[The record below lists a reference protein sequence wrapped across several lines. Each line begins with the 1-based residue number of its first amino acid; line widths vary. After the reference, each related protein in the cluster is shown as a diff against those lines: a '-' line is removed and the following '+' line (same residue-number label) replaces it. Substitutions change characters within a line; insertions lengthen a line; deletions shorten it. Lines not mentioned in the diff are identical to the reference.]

1 MMRKRDLEIAL
12 ERLEKQTT
20 YEVSLEQ
27 YPTPARIV
35 ADIVFNTYM
44 EGDVQGLRVAD
55 LGCGNGVFAIAAALM
70 GAGETFGYDISK
82 HSIEVAKGNAA
93 SLGVNSE
100 FILSD
105 VNDITE
111 GSDTIFM
118 NPPFGC
124 QNRRAD
130 RPFLDK
136 AMELSECIYSMHK
149 AETADF
155 VIKYCESR
163 QRNASLCKIYKYNIP
178 HMFEFHRE
186 KNRSIEIAVVKIR

>member
-1 MMRKRDLEIAL
+1 MRKRDLEIAL
-12 ERLEKQTT
+12 ERLEKQSD
-20 YEVSLEQ
+20 YDVSLEQ
-27 YPTPARIV
+27 YPTPAPIV
-35 ADIVFNTYM
+35 ADIIFNAYM

-70 GAGETFGYDISK
+70 GAGQTIGYDISE
-82 HSIEVAKGNAA
+82 HSIEVARRNAVLA
-93 SLGVNSE
+93 EVDTE
-100 FILSD
+100 FVLSD
-105 VNDITE
+105 VKDIE
-111 GSDTIFM
+111 DGADTVFM

-136 AMELSECIYSMHK
+136 AMELSECVYSIHK
-149 AETADF
+149 AETTDF
-155 VIKYCESR
+155 VIKYGESR
-163 QRNASLCKIYKYNIP
+163 QRKVSLCKIYKYDIP